1 MGWLEPSDSEA
12 LPMPSTLPPAL
23 LPGLPFIG
31 LMVLWALGFALAGR
45 MRRVAL
51 LAAGL
56 AGIGALPALGMPVP
70 GIPALRL
77 AHLALLAGAAGV
89 LLRWGP
95 SGGHPRRWVRQT
107 SALLA
112 LGPLLL
118 GALALGDAAGNLPL
132 LYGGQTPL
140 LPPLGAA
147 GMALLAA
154 GQLFQAGWDTWP
166 LALFRGATARLD
178 DPEPGP
184 GSRRTLA
191 LFLALAALLLGVG
204 AFFLRS
210 SLQGTHQR
218 TLEELDAVARLKL
231 QLLDRWQ
238 EERLREAE
246 RLGRSPLVQDLLE
259 GYLAG
264 GRGAPPEARV
274 QAWMRAPLNR
284 ETRAVGLYDTS
295 GHLRLLVQAPGSEAF
310 LPGPETDTRPW
321 IQSALTSERTLLQP
335 LHQHRPSGVLHVGLW
350 VPIGHPARGVLLLL
364 TDPWPFLDPLLHAQ
378 VGLHPQ
384 ARTVLISADQP
395 SGPLG
400 PHDTLG
406 AHGRPVVEAA
416 YRVANSPWTL
426 EVVGLQD
433 EVYGSA
439 RFRARL
445 FELALMGLCGLLA
458 LVLSLALRQRNLAQA
473 QANLR
478 LERERRSLADRYRS
492 LMDQA
497 GDMILLMDAEGR
509 IQDANA
515 QAVAFLG
522 RPLEALRGRPVWEL
536 RPPEDQTASR
546 QWIQQLREGRPVR
559 FESTFLRADGTAF
572 PVEVDARRVDLGG
585 EPMLLGFSRDIT
597 ARKAQEAALFRLNR
611 LYAALSLIGQTIGRA
626 RERQELFDRVCQALV
641 EAGGFSLAWI
651 GWEDPESRRVG
662 VAAHCGDGRNLLDRV
677 TVRTDDSPEG
687 RGAVG
692 TAIREGRPCILNDYL
707 NDPASLPWREALRD
721 SSVAAIAAFPI
732 REAGATRGALVV
744 YAQETGAFGPGEA
757 QLLEGAATDLAF
769 ALERMASQAALVES
783 EARFRTLSETMA
795 AAVFIYQGDRFVFS
809 NAAFE
814 RLSGYGPED
823 LARGLLIEH
832 LVHPEDWPL
841 VQERAR
847 ARQAGEELIS
857 RYDFRIRTKDGQ
869 IRWVDF
875 TAGRIL
881 WEGRPAGVGTA
892 TDITARREAEE
903 ARRILEEQLQQS
915 QKLEALGSLA
925 GGVAHD
931 MNNVLG
937 AILSLASTLQVQAG
951 VDDGMARS
959 LETIVQACTRGR
971 GVVKS
976 LLYFARRDLA
986 EEGPVDLNALA
997 REMGQLLSYTTLK
1010 RVHLEVDLARDL
1022 PRIRG
1027 DAGALSHTL
1036 LNLCVNACDAMPQ
1049 GGTLHLRTERLPDG
1063 GVRVRVQD
1071 TGEGMSPEVLARC
1084 QEPFFTT
1091 KPKGQGTGLGLSMA
1105 HSTLRA
1111 HGGSLAMGSTP
1122 GQGTEAILEFPAERV
1137 VAAASLEAPAPDA
1150 PPAQAS
1156 LQILV
1161 VDDDNLIRES
1171 LLSVLDL
1178 LGHQA
1183 TEAEGGAEALLR
1195 LEEGLAVDLVILDMN
1210 MPGMTGAQV
1219 LPRLLELRPEATV
1232 LLASGYSD
1240 EDIAHLVA
1248 QHPQVHSIQK
1258 PFSMKELDRKI
1269 RELPIIRAG
1278 G

>member
-1 MGWLEPSDSEA
+1 M
-12 LPMPSTLPPAL
+12 
-23 LPGLPFIG
+23 G
-31 LMVLWALGFALAGR
+31 LMALWALGVVLAGR
-45 MRRVAL
+45 RRRWAL

-56 AGIGALPALGMPVP
+56 AGIGALTALGWPT
-70 GIPALRL
+70 LRL
-77 AHLALLAGAAGV
+77 VHLALLAGLAGF

-95 SGGHPRRWVRQT
+95 ARGRPQRGLRQI

-118 GALALGDAAGNLPL
+118 AALALGDAAGNLPL
-132 LYGGQTPL
+132 LYGGQAPL
-140 LPPLGAA
+140 LPALGAA
-147 GMALLAA
+147 GLGLLAA
-154 GQLFQAGWDTWP
+154 AQLYQAGWDTWP
-166 LALFRGATARLD
+166 LALFRGATSQPD
-178 DPEPGP
+178 DPAPGP

-191 LFLALAALLLGVG
+191 LFLTLAALLLGG
-204 AFFLRS
+204 GTFFLRGS
-210 SLQGTHQR
+210 IQRTHQR
-218 TLEELDAVARLKL
+218 TLEELDAVVRLKL

-246 RLGRSPLVQDLLE
+246 RLGRSPLVQELLE

-264 GRGAPPEARV
+264 GPQAPPKARV
-274 QAWMRAPLNR
+274 EAWMRAPLNP
-284 ETRAVGLYDTS
+284 ETRAVGLYDAN
-295 GHLRLLVQAPGSEAF
+295 GHLRLLQQAANSANF
-310 LPGPETDTRPW
+310 LPGPESEVLPW
-321 IQSALTSERTLLQP
+321 IQAAMASGQTQVEP
-335 LHQHRPSGVLHVGLW
+335 LHRHIPTGTLHVSLW
-350 VPIGHPARGVLLLL
+350 VPVGRPARGALLLL
-364 TDPWPFLDPLLHAQ
+364 VDPWPFLNPLLHGW
-378 VGLHPQ
+378 VGLHPGVRTILVRPDHPLGAPGARDMVDAQGRPIVEAFYPVAGSPWFLVLEGSQAEVYRTPRRQ
-384 ARTVLISADQP
+384 ARA
-395 SGPLG
+395 
-400 PHDTLG
+400 
-406 AHGRPVVEAA
+406 VEAA
-416 YRVANSPWTL
+416 LLVFCGFLGLTL
-426 EVVGLQD
+426 
-433 EVYGSA
+433 
-439 RFRARL
+439 
-445 FELALMGLCGLLA
+445 GLL
-458 LVLSLALRQRNLAQA
+458 LRQRNLAQT
-473 QANLR
+473 QAHLR

-492 LMDQA
+492 LMEQA
-497 GDMILLMDAEGR
+497 GDMILLMDAQGR

-522 RPLEALRGRPVWEL
+522 HPLVALRGRPVWEL
-536 RPPEDQTASR
+536 RLPEDQAASR
-546 QWIQQLREGRPVR
+546 QWIQRLLEGEPAR
-559 FESTFLRADGTAF
+559 FESTFLRADGTVF
-572 PVEVDARRVDLGG
+572 PVEVDARRVELDG
-585 EPMLLGFSRDIT
+585 EPMLLGFSRDIS
-597 ARKAQEAALFRLNR
+597 ARKAQEKALLRLNR
-611 LYAALSLIGQTIGRA
+611 LYAALSQIGQTIGRA
-626 RERQELFDRVCQALV
+626 RNRQVLFDRVCQALV
-641 EAGGFSLAWI
+641 ETGGFSLVWIAW
-651 GWEDPESRRVG
+651 ESPMDPGVQ
-662 VAAHCGDGRNLLDRV
+662 VAARWGDTRNLLDQI
-677 TVRTDDSPEG
+677 TVHTNDSPED

-692 TAIREGRPCILNDYL
+692 RAIREGRPCIINDFL
-707 NDPASLPWREALRD
+707 NDPASLPCRDALRD
-721 SSVAAIAAFPI
+721 SNLAAIAVFPI
-732 REAGATRGALVV
+732 REGGTTQGALVV
-744 YAQETGAFGPGEA
+744 HAEEAGYFGSGET
-757 QLLEGAATDLAF
+757 QLLEDAATDLAF

-823 LARGLLIEH
+823 LAGGLLIQD

-841 VQERAR
+841 VLERAR
-847 ARQAGEELIS
+847 ARLAGEEVTS
-857 RYDFRIRTKDGQ
+857 RYDFRIRTRDGQ
-869 IRWVDF
+869 VRWVDF

-986 EEGPVDLNALA
+986 EEGPVDLNDLA

-1049 GGTLHLRTERLPDG
+1049 GGTLRLRTEQTPGG
-1063 GVRVRVQD
+1063 GVRVRVRD

-1111 HGGSLAMGSTP
+1111 HGGSLTMGSMP
-1122 GQGTEAILEFPAERV
+1122 GQGTEATLEFPAERV
-1137 VAAASLEAPAPDA
+1137 VAAVSTEAPAPDA
-1150 PPAQAS
+1150 PPAQGS
-1156 LQILV
+1156 LRILV

-1178 LGHQA
+1178 LGHHA
-1183 TEAEGGAEALLR
+1183 TEAEGGSEALRR

-1219 LPRLLELRPEATV
+1219 LPRLLELRPGATV

-1269 RELPIIRAG
+1269 RELPITPAG

>member
-1 MGWLEPSDSEA
+1 
-12 LPMPSTLPPAL
+12 MPSTLPRAL

-31 LMVLWALGFALAGR
+31 LMVLWALGFALA
-45 MRRVAL
+45 RRARRGAL

-56 AGIGALPALGMPVP
+56 AGIGALAALGMPS
-70 GIPALRL
+70 LRL
-77 AHLALLAGAAGV
+77 VHLALLAGAAGV

-132 LYGGQTPL
+132 LYGGQAPL

-166 LALFRGATARLD
+166 LALFRGATPRLD
-178 DPEPGP
+178 DPGPGP

-191 LFLALAALLLGVG
+191 LFLALAALLLGG
-204 AFFLRS
+204 GTFFLRS
-210 SLQGTHQR
+210 SIQSTHQR

-238 EERLREAE
+238 EERLWEAE
-246 RLGRSPLVQDLLE
+246 RLGRSPLVQDLIE
-259 GYLAG
+259 GYLTG
-264 GRGAPPEARV
+264 GPHAPPEARV
-274 QAWMRAPLNR
+274 RAWMRAPLNR
-284 ETRAVGLYDTS
+284 ETRTVGLYDAS
-295 GHLRLLVQAPGSEAF
+295 GHLRLLVQVPGSEAF
-310 LPGPETDTRPW
+310 LPGPEADTRPW
-321 IQSALTSERTLLQP
+321 IQSALASERTLLQP

-364 TDPWPFLDPLLHAQ
+364 TDPWPFMDPLLHAQ

-384 ARTVLISADQP
+384 AKTMLISADEP

-406 AHGRPVVEAA
+406 AHGQPVVEAA

-426 EVVGLQD
+426 EVMGPRD
-433 EVYGSA
+433 EVYRGA
-439 RFRARL
+439 RLRARL
-445 FELALMGLCGLLA
+445 FELALLGLCGLLA
-458 LVLSLALRQRNLAQA
+458 LVLGLVLRQRNLAQA
-473 QANLR
+473 QAHLR

-497 GDMILLMDAEGR
+497 GDMILLMDADGR

-522 RPLEALRGRPVWEL
+522 HPLEALRGRPVWEL

-546 QWIQQLREGRPVR
+546 QWIQQLREGKPAR
-559 FESTFLRADGTAF
+559 FESTFLRADGTVF
-572 PVEVDARRVDLGG
+572 PVEVDARRVELGG

-597 ARKAQEAALFRLNR
+597 ARKRQEAALLRLNR
-611 LYAALSLIGQTIGRA
+611 LYTALSLIGQTIGRA
-626 RERQELFDRVCQALV
+626 RSRQMLFDRVCQALV
-641 EAGGFSLAWI
+641 EEGGFSLAWI
-651 GWEDPESRRVG
+651 GWEDPESRRVQ
-662 VAAHCGDGRNLLDRV
+662 VAARYGDEKHLLDRI
-677 TVRTDDSPEG
+677 TVHTDDTPEG

-692 TAIREGRPCILNDYL
+692 TAIREGHPCILNDYL
-707 NDPASLPWREALRD
+707 NDPASLPWRETLRD
-721 SSVAAIAAFPI
+721 SNLAAIAAFPI
-732 REAGATRGALVV
+732 RADAVKGALVV
-744 YAQETGAFGPGEA
+744 YAQETDFFGPDEA

-783 EARFRTLSETMA
+783 EARFRALSETMA
-795 AAVFIYQGDRFVFS
+795 AAVFIYQGDQFVFS

-823 LARGLLIEH
+823 LARGLHIEH

-847 ARQAGEELIS
+847 ARLAGGEVTS
-857 RYDFRIRTKDGQ
+857 RYDFRIRTKDGL

-1049 GGTLHLRTERLPDG
+1049 GGTLHLRTERLPGG

-1111 HGGSLAMGSTP
+1111 HGGSLAMSSTP

-1137 VAAASLEAPAPDA
+1137 VAAASLESPAPDA
-1150 PPAQAS
+1150 PPAQAA
-1156 LQILV
+1156 LRILV

-1240 EDIAHLVA
+1240 EDIAYLVA